1 MNSHLWLDLIILKVF
16 PNKNDSMKKEKLRG
30 EAVAPKQLKPFET
43 QAMQS
48 TNPHVDY
55 LAHTSVLKKKDTGLY
70 T

>member
-1 MNSHLWLDLIILKVF
+1 ME
-16 PNKNDSMKKEKLRG
+16 KEKLRG
-30 EAVAPKQLKPFET
+30 EAVAPKQLKPFKT